1 MAYTDNWTYDEVRRK
16 IITALEIERKDSVSL
31 NVSRS
36 DAENERDIV
45 AWAQCM
51 GYDAVRVP
59 HSETVRV
66 TRRKA

>member
-1 MAYTDNWTYDEVRRK
+1 MATSDNWTYDEVRHA

-36 DAENERDIV
+36 DADNEKDVV

-51 GYDAVRVP
+51 GYDARRVP
-59 HSETVRV
+59 HAEAVRV
-66 TRRKA
+66 TGRTA